1 MSELGHMTHPDATFM
16 VQDEE
21 EEKHHHRVTTTTSTN
36 DLEET
41 TDDLEETTTTI
52 LPLDFLTSPNSKGN
66 EILVCG
72 CG

>member
-1 MSELGHMTHPDATFM
+1 MSEFGRMTHPDGTM
-16 VQDEE
+16 VQDDDDEE
-21 EEKHHHRVTTTTSTN
+21 ENDHHEVTNTTN
-36 DLEET
+36 
-41 TDDLEETTTTI
+41 DLEETTTTI